1 MSIEQI
7 ILLFK
12 DVAERHKQ
20 INGFVVSEDY
30 NLGEIDDNDFPL
42 LAIVPKD
49 ANLPRDENGFSM
61 FTIGFEVK
69 LLDLVNDDLDN
80 KIHVYSDAVEILKD
94 IVNEFNTHPYYIDNS
109 IDITEDA
116 TIVKLEEFTDVDL
129 YGYGTELTLASPNKI
144 SFCGSP
150 ITNLSGFDFTP
161 ASVTVI
167 DGETTTELYPSDT
180 YTCTPVMPASGIA
193 YDIIKVSGLKTSYR
207 PFDEVANI
215 ISGKYITNEPAYPIH
230 YAKLDIDAVDSF
242 STLVNFNHFG
252 VNKNRFT
259 DENGLQVYGND
270 YFIDH
275 LTKRGYLYN
284 DHNNGV
290 KFSVKNLTDCLSY
303 ANSYTH
309 TALGYND
316 FRIPN
321 KYEVTRLVNSNTTN
335 TFNWFP
341 LNNTSYSIGTF
352 YLWQSTALASSP
364 ALTGVRMNIGGTT
377 LSHNVTSTSIYVL
390 VRNHEF

>member
-109 IDITEDA
+109 IDIVEDA

-129 YGYGTELTLASPNKI
+129 YGYGTELTIASPNKI

-161 ASVTVI
+161 A
-167 DGETTTELYPSDT
+167 
-180 YTCTPVMPASGIA
+180 
-193 YDIIKVSGLKTSYR
+193 R
-207 PFDEVANI
+207 
-215 ISGKYITNEPAYPIH
+215 
-230 YAKLDIDAVDSF
+230 
-242 STLVNFNHFG
+242 
-252 VNKNRFT
+252 
-259 DENGLQVYGND
+259 
-270 YFIDH
+270 
-275 LTKRGYLYN
+275 
-284 DHNNGV
+284 
-290 KFSVKNLTDCLSY
+290 
-303 ANSYTH
+303 
-309 TALGYND
+309 
-316 FRIPN
+316 
-321 KYEVTRLVNSNTTN
+321 
-335 TFNWFP
+335 W
-341 LNNTSYSIGTF
+341 
-352 YLWQSTALASSP
+352 
-364 ALTGVRMNIGGTT
+364 
-377 LSHNVTSTSIYVL
+377 
-390 VRNHEF
+390 